1 MVIHRPIFVS
11 GYTWNVQY
19 GVYFWIYL
27 TCTVC
32 CLFLDI
38 PDMYSMVSI
47 SGYTWHVQYGVYFWI
62 YLTCT
67 VWCLFLDIPDMYSMV
82 SISPHSPGPINN
94 LFGVNSVKYSNH
106 IEDNRVWTVERVRLF
121 SISEVMWDTRV
132 MSSFIGVVWDIIR
145 DNSQGADWINHT
157 SGPRKH
163 NRIRVGWVAVIEYL
177 NIE

>member
-1 MVIHRPIFVS
+1 
-11 GYTWNVQY
+11 
-19 GVYFWIYL
+19 
-27 TCTVC
+27 
-32 CLFLDI
+32 
-38 PDMYSMVSI
+38 MYSMVSI

-67 VWCLFLDIPDMYSMV
+67 VWCLFLNIDLHVQYGVYIWIYLACTVWCLFLDIPDMYSMV
-82 SISPHSPGPINN
+82 SISGYTWHVQYGVYFSTFAWSYKQLVWREPHQIH
-94 LFGVNSVKYSNH
+94 SNH
-106 IEDNRVWTVERVRLF
+106 IEDNLVRTVERVRLF
-121 SISEVMWDTRV
+121 SISEVMWATHV

-145 DNSQGADWINHT
+145 DDSQGADWINHT